1 MITRESKGNKF
12 ATILLVQK
20 HARNLR
26 KWLKYRKNLEMY
38 IHKESTRLF
47 VSERSPFLSELG
59 IQKMLTKYA
68 RLANMENNTPHRFRH
83 SFCKNLANA
92 GTPIE
97 TIRKF
102 ARHERF
108 K

>member
-47 VSERSPFLSELG
+47 VSELG